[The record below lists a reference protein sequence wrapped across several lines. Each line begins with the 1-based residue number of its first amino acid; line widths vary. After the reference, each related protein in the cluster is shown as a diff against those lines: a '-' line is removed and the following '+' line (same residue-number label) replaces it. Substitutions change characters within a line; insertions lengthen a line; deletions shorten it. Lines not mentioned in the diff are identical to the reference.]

1 MDPNLQNVSNE
12 IVNASAPASAPAPG
26 KPKSSKGAIATIIL
40 LAILAIGGI
49 AGAIYFYMDA
59 NNKATENAE
68 LSAKLDLIESET
80 GVEVTEKEDE
90 DGNTTTVVEVVNSI
104 PNAEKYIFVNSW
116 NIKIRIPDG
125 LLAVSYIYDASNGS
139 SLSVSGTDCRDGI
152 RCQVIP
158 SFAKILGTDGQ
169 VPLGVIVRHDDVNYP
184 DDYMLGKKVGEIDG
198 WSYYYAGPQAVF
210 STNPEE
216 AEWESDSVN
225 LIREMLTDINNYSKI

>member
-90 DGNTTTVVEVVNSI
+90 DGNTTTVVETKYKGGPFIENGYFYVPDWGWKFKIPTDLASLGFAVDYDEAHTGYDLPFIGFTAVQKSDLQSGAQSEYYDDILSCSIIEVNKTLKSSSNYTPYTLNEDSI
-104 PNAEKYIFVNSW
+104 E
-116 NIKIRIPDG
+116 
-125 LLAVSYIYDASNGS
+125 
-139 SLSVSGTDCRDGI
+139 T
-152 RCQVIP
+152 
-158 SFAKILGTDGQ
+158 
-169 VPLGVIVRHDDVNYP
+169 
-184 DDYMLGKKVGEIDG
+184 DDYVLRISNYSSGYCSLNLNTAQVYEKLKTMF
-198 WSYYYAGPQAVF
+198 Q
-210 STNPEE
+210 NPEE
-216 AEWESDSVN
+216 
-225 LIREMLTDINNYSKI
+225 I